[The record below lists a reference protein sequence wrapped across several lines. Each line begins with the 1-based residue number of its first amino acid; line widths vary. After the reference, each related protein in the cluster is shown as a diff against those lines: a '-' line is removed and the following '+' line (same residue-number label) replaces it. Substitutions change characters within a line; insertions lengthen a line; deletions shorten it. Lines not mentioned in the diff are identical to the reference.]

1 MQTEDM
7 ATGARAAVRH
17 VLGGTMQLEL
27 DEPIVEYLAR

>member
-1 MQTEDM
+1 M
-7 ATGARAAVRH
+7 AAGARAAVRR